1 MRYFSIFK
9 SGINYTGGKF
19 VADTPKEAA
28 IKAAKTLFKLS
39 QLSKMNFV
47 IKETSKNSKNKLYFY
62 KYNSYAQN
70 IKRIGGSYRFPIERK
85 IVLSFQNLGYIHVS
99 NKISYVKSKNNAT
112 VWIVEQSNL
121 RGNDGRILYT
131 LYSNDDMQRDLGFQ
145 KVKIG
150 NEYQFQPRLGI
161 RTNFYYY
168 RGNFYPYTVNI
179 QTQTINEHP
188 YDYLKTSYI

>member
-1 MRYFSIFK
+1 MRYFTIFK

-28 IKAAKTLFKLS
+28 IKAAKTLFKRS
-39 QLSKMNFV
+39 QISKMDFV

-62 KYNSYAQN
+62 KYNIDAHK
-70 IKRIGGSYRFPIERK
+70 IKRIGGSYEFPIERK
-85 IVLSFQNLGYIHVS
+85 IVLSFQNLGYIHAS

-112 VWIVEQSNL
+112 VWIVEESNL
-121 RGNDGRILYT
+121 TGNDGRVLYT
-131 LYSNDDMQRDLGFQ
+131 IYSDDEMQHDLGFQ

-150 NEYQFQPRLGI
+150 DEYQFQPRLGI
-161 RTNFYYY
+161 RTNYYYY

-179 QTQTINEHP
+179 QTQTINQHP
-188 YDYLKTSYI
+188 YDYLRTSYV